1 MFFFYV
7 FFPSTFEPPK
17 YPKYLPHGPKRAPT
31 APRTTQNPSPRHPK
45 SSFSGI
51 VKTIKNQCFYYGL
64 GTFGRPRVDVLA
76 IKTAIV
82 APTIHMTP
90 KTGENVGPGSPNVAK
105 VSPNRPPGGGSAK
118 SVFRPFSINFRPRV
132 PWAPR
137 GVAEV
142 RFLIVLAMFR
152 SLWERFSD
160 DSGTIFG
167 DVASCGARWRCCIF

>member
-1 MFFFYV
+1 MPALLFFCV
-7 FFPSTFEPPK
+7 FLPSTVEPQK

-31 APRTTQNPSPRHPK
+31 APRTTQNPPPRDPK

-51 VKTIKNQCFYYGL
+51 VKTIKNHWLYYGL

-82 APTIHMTP
+82 GPTTHMTP
-90 KTGENVGPGSPNVAK
+90 QNGENVGPGSPNVAQ
-105 VSPNRPPGGGSAK
+105 VSPNGPPGGGYTK

-142 RFLIVLAMFR
+142 RFLMV
-152 SLWERFSD
+152 
-160 DSGTIFG
+160 
-167 DVASCGARWRCCIF
+167 